1 MSNITIRMP
10 SGSCLTFTGRQ
21 AWMLR
26 KLINA
31 GAAGITFLDHPAPRC
46 SHYIYMLR
54 KAGLNI
60 SMTSEPHAGP
70 FPGMHGR
77 YRLETPVAVVSDEEL
92 LAQ

>member
-1 MSNITIRMP
+1 MSNITIRKAN
-10 SGSCLTFTGRQ
+10 GSCATFTGRQ

-31 GAAGITFLDHPAPRC
+31 GPTGVTLLDHPAPRG

-60 SMTSEPHAGP
+60 STTKEPHEGP
-70 FPGMHGR
+70 FSGMHGR
-77 YRLETPVAVVSDEEL
+77 YRLETPVAVVAE
-92 LAQ
+92 AA

>member
-1 MSNITIRMP
+1 MSKLTIHKSDGARQ
-10 SGSCLTFTGRQ
+10 TFTGRQ

-26 KLINA
+26 RLIDA
-31 GAAGITFLDHPAPRC
+31 GSRGITLLDHQAPRG

-60 SMTSEPHAGP
+60 STTNEPHEGP

-77 YRLETPVAVVSDEEL
+77 YRLETSITLVLGENG
-92 LAQ
+92 QQ